1 MSKNTKFI
9 TFLAAFT
16 ALATV
21 ANIFVIPLNGGGN
34 YISLLY
40 IPCFF
45 AGIFLGPVFGF
56 VVGAL
61 SDVIGMLIHPLGPW
75 LPLITLASGL
85 LGFIPGMVFK
95 YMKNKNTT
103 MKLFLSLVL
112 CLVVCTCGL
121 NTLATYLAY
130 SKGSTFWAYLGV
142 RLPLQIP
149 VAIINFIVIWDLLQV
164 NAITKALTINKKDA

>member
-1 MSKNTKFI
+1 MSKNTKRI

-16 ALATV
+16 ALATL

-45 AGIFLGPVFGF
+45 AGIFLGPLCGF
-56 VVGAL
+56 AVGAL
-61 SDVIGMLIHPLGPW
+61 SDVIGMLINPLGPW

-85 LGFIPGMVFK
+85 LGFIPGVVFK
-95 YMKNKNTT
+95 YVKIKSKTL
-103 MKLFLSLVL
+103 KLLISVGL
-112 CLVVCTCGL
+112 CLVICTCGL

-130 SKGSTFWAYLGV
+130 SKGKTFWVYLGV
-142 RLPLQIP
+142 RLPLQIG
-149 VAIINFIVIWDLLQV
+149 VAVINFIVIWDLLQF
-164 NAITKALTINKKDA
+164 NALTKMLTLKEKN